1 MASAGGSPVLPAWG
15 QNVRANSPVTIE
27 CLGETYE
34 ARAVEAV
41 DVERDRVLGRMV
53 RALPRLGEYQT
64 TVERKIPLFRLVRG

>member
-1 MASAGGSPVLPAWG
+1 M
-15 QNVRANSPVTIE
+15 TIE